1 MPKTRR
7 SSSDQRSKQR
17 DDAASNVP
25 VSPDTTSA
33 NPTLPSAKSY
43 SGASQLRS
51 DRLSNLIACA
61 GILLLGLTAHLNGL
75 FGDFVL
81 DDKYEIEQNP
91 GMDQLLPPWRPAMA
105 GRVIPARPIPY
116 YTFAIDV
123 AIWGRYPFGFH
134 ITNIAIHLSSAMLLF
149 GIVRR
154 TLLMPK
160 LRERY
165 GTHAITLAFFITAL
179 WVVHPIQTQ
188 AVTYIYQ
195 RLESLMSLLFL
206 ASCYCFI
213 CAYDSEHAVRWR
225 VVSVA
230 FMLLA
235 VMSKESAIAV
245 PPLLFLYDVVFR
257 TDSWTA
263 TTKIRYR
270 YFAAMLLTY
279 IPLAILI
286 LSQNQKYEEFRE
298 TRSAVAYLRS
308 QPIILLRYLQLCFYP
323 TGQCLD
329 YLWQRETDPLRIIG
343 PSILMLGVMAAG
355 IYGLLKLQP
364 WGWLIAAF
372 FLPLLPTS
380 SLIPVNDLANEHRM
394 YLASAAVATAFV
406 LAAFEL
412 YRLLVVRTGYTKLAG
427 GAFALAAAAAIVSL
441 GCATNLRNR
450 VYFDRVTMW
459 EDVVA
464 KAPHNTRAF
473 ENLASAYLRRGDNG
487 DYKRAAEA
495 GRRILLDPKHQYQG
509 HLNLGNALLHDGDVA
524 GAMEHLTKAID
535 LRPMQALAFVNLAAT
550 VMRTDP
556 KYGVELYLRAL
567 KVDPN
572 SVATRVNLADAYA
585 RTGDLNQ
592 AEAFVR
598 EAIEISPNEPR
609 SHQMLAQILN
619 DKQAAARKRRP
630 LTAETSREPAM

>member
-1 MPKTRR
+1 MVEI
-7 SSSDQRSKQR
+7 SA
-17 DDAASNVP
+17 DAALTERNERRAV
-25 VSPDTTSA
+25 T
-33 NPTLPSAKSY
+33 
-43 SGASQLRS
+43 
-51 DRLSNLIACA
+51 IAIV
-61 GILLLGLTAHLNGL
+61 GILLIGFTAYINGL

-81 DDKYEIEQNP
+81 DDKFEIEQNT
-91 GMDQLLPPWRPAMA
+91 GIDQLLPPWRPALA
-105 GRVIPARPIPY
+105 GRVIPARPLPY

-123 AIWGRYPFGFH
+123 ALWGRNPLGFH
-134 ITNIAIHLSSAMLLF
+134 ITNIAIHLVSAVLLF
-149 GIVRR
+149 GIARR

-165 GTHAITLAFFITAL
+165 GPYAATSAFFIAAL
-179 WVVHPIQTQ
+179 WVAHPIQTQ

-213 CAYDSEHAVRWR
+213 RAYDSEHAVRWR

-257 TDSWTA
+257 TDSWT
-263 TTKIRYR
+263 TTTRSRFR
-270 YFAAMLLTY
+270 YFAALLLTF

-298 TRSAVAYLRS
+298 TRSALGYLRS

-343 PSILMLGVMAAG
+343 PSLLVLGVMATG
-355 IYGLLKLQP
+355 VHGVLKRRP

-394 YLASAAVATAFV
+394 YLASAAVSTAFV

-412 YRLLVVRTGYTKLAG
+412 YRLLVARTGYTKLAG
-427 GAFALAAAAAIVSL
+427 GAFASSAAAAIVAL
-441 GCATNLRNR
+441 GFTTHLRNR
-450 VYFDRVTMW
+450 VYFDRCTMW
-459 EDVVA
+459 EDVVS

-473 ENLASAYLRRGDNG
+473 ENLASAYLRRGDRERG
-487 DYKRAAEA
+487 DYKRAIEA

-509 HLNLGNALLHDGDVA
+509 HLNLGTALLHDGDVT
-524 GAMEHLTKAID
+524 GAMEHITKAID
-535 LRPMQALAFVNLAAT
+535 LRPMQALAFVNLAVT
-550 VMRTDP
+550 VMQTDP
-556 KYGVELYLRAL
+556 KFGVELYRRAL

-572 SVATRVNLADAYA
+572 NAATRVNLADAYA
-585 RTGDLNQ
+585 RMGELNQ
-592 AEAFVR
+592 AELLVR
-598 EAIEISPNEPR
+598 EAIEISPNDPR
-609 SHQMLAQILN
+609 GHQTLAQILN
-619 DKQAAARKRRP
+619 DKQLAAQKRSP
-630 LTAETSREPAM
+630 PTAETSKPPTM